1 VSTALAMKAC
11 YRSLCDHVAG
21 TMAKPEA
28 IKWDY
33 DGFAGAVIGTTE
45 YGIDYKVY
53 RLKTPVLL
61 QA

>member
-1 VSTALAMKAC
+1 
-11 YRSLCDHVAG
+11 
-21 TMAKPEA
+21 MAKPEA

-33 DGFAGAVIGTTE
+33 DGFVGAVIGTTE

-53 RLKTPVLL
+53 RLKASVLL